1 MCRLALLNKEGIN
14 YIESN
19 YSLTEFFNY
28 LEASQG
34 GDGNGCLVVYDN
46 GKTSIKKGIA
56 LTNEEITEDILKDYQ
71 HIKWVM
77 YHTRLASMGNISNEN
92 CHPFK
97 CEKFVLMMNGTERG
111 IRAFIK
117 ENKTDTETILNICV
131 MLGINITEATKNLN
145 SVFVGYD
152 NGRVFA
158 NRNNGSLEYLH
169 HNSKTII
176 FASEFLPEQYKNDNV
191 YISPLYWKE
200 GEKIDIKKLKKAKA
214 KEKTYKWKSYF
225 LDDDYYDDD
234 YYTVYKNYNFF

>member
-1 MCRLALLNKEGIN
+1 MCRLALFNKEGID

-19 YSLTEFFNY
+19 HSLTEFFDY
-28 LEASQG
+28 LEMSQG
-34 GDGNGCLVVYDN
+34 GHGNGYCIIYDN
-46 GKTSIKKGIA
+46 KKIRIKKGVT
-56 LTNEEITEDILKDYQ
+56 LPNEEITADILKDYQ

-92 CHPFK
+92 CHPFR
-97 CEKFVLMMNGTERG
+97 CDNNILMMNGTESG

-117 ENKTDTETILNICV
+117 DNKTDTETILNICIQ
-131 MLGINITEATKNLN
+131 LGVDIVKATKNLN

-176 FASEFLPEQYKNDNV
+176 FASEFLPEQYKKDNV

-200 GEKIDIKKLKKAKA
+200 GQKIDIKQLKKAKV
-214 KEKTYKWKSYF
+214 KEKTYKWKSF
-225 LDDDYYDDD
+225 LDDD
-234 YYTVYKNYNFF
+234 YYTVYKNYNFFK

>member
-1 MCRLALLNKEGIN
+1 MCRLALFNKEGIN

-19 YSLTEFFNY
+19 YGLTEFFDY
-28 LEASQG
+28 LEMSQG
-34 GDGNGCLVVYDN
+34 GHGNGYCIVYN
-46 GKTSIKKGIA
+46 NKKTRIKKGVTLDNA
-56 LTNEEITEDILKDYQ
+56 EITADILKDYQ

-92 CHPFK
+92 CHPFR
-97 CEKFVLMMNGTERG
+97 CEKSVLMMNGTEKG

-176 FASEFLPEQYKNDNV
+176 FASEFLPEQYKKDNV

-200 GEKIDIKKLKKAKA
+200 GEKIDIKQLKKV
-214 KEKTYKWKSYF
+214 KEKTYKWKSCF
-225 LDDDYYDDD
+225 LDDDY
-234 YYTVYKNYNFF
+234 YYTVYKNYSFLK

>member
-1 MCRLALLNKEGIN
+1 MCRLALFNKEGID

-19 YSLTEFFNY
+19 HSLTEFFDY
-28 LEASQG
+28 LEMSQG
-34 GDGNGCLVVYDN
+34 GHGNGYCIIYDN
-46 GKTSIKKGIA
+46 KKIRIKKGVT
-56 LTNEEITEDILKDYQ
+56 LPNEEITADILKDYQ

-92 CHPFK
+92 CHPFR
-97 CEKFVLMMNGTERG
+97 CDNNILMMNGTESG

-117 ENKTDTETILNICV
+117 DNKTDTETILNICIQ
-131 MLGINITEATKNLN
+131 LGVDIVKATKNLN

-176 FASEFLPEQYKNDNV
+176 FASEFLPEQYKKDNV

-200 GEKIDIKKLKKAKA
+200 GQKIDIKQLKKAKV
-214 KEKTYKWKSYF
+214 KEKTYKWKSF
-225 LDDDYYDDD
+225 LDDD
-234 YYTVYKNYNFF
+234 YYTVYKNYNFFKWV

>member
-1 MCRLALLNKEGIN
+1 MCRLALFNKEGID

-19 YSLTEFFNY
+19 YSLTEFFDY
-28 LEASQG
+28 LEMSQG
-34 GDGNGCLVVYDN
+34 GHGNGYCIIYDN
-46 GKTSIKKGIA
+46 KKIRIKKGVK
-56 LTNEEITEDILKDYQ
+56 LPNEEITADILKDYQ
-71 HIKWVM
+71 NIKWVM

-92 CHPFK
+92 CHPFR
-97 CEKFVLMMNGTERG
+97 CEKSVLMMNGTERG

-158 NRNNGSLEYLH
+158 NRNNGSLEFLY

-176 FASEFLPEQYKNDNV
+176 FASEFLPEQYKKDNV

-200 GEKIDIKKLKKAKA
+200 GEKIDIKQLKKV
-214 KEKTYKWKSYF
+214 KEKTYKWKSCF
-225 LDDDYYDDD
+225 LDDDY
-234 YYTVYKNYNFF
+234 YYTVYKNYSFLK

>member
-1 MCRLALLNKEGIN
+1 MCRLALFNKEGVN

-19 YSLTEFFNY
+19 YGLTEFFDY
-28 LEASQG
+28 LEMSQG
-34 GDGNGCLVVYDN
+34 GHGNGYCIVYN
-46 GKTSIKKGIA
+46 NKKIRIKKGVTLDNA
-56 LTNEEITEDILKDYQ
+56 EITADILKDYQ

-92 CHPFK
+92 CHPFR
-97 CEKFVLMMNGTERG
+97 CEKSVLMMNGTEKG
-111 IRAFIK
+111 IKAFIK

-176 FASEFLPEQYKNDNV
+176 FASEFLPEQYKKDNV

-200 GEKIDIKKLKKAKA
+200 GEKIDIKQLKKT
-214 KEKTYKWKSYF
+214 KEKTYKWKSCF
-225 LDDDYYDDD
+225 LDDDY
-234 YYTVYKNYNFF
+234 YYTVYKNYSFLK

>member
-1 MCRLALLNKEGIN
+1 MCRLALFNKEGID

-19 YSLTEFFNY
+19 YGLIEFFDH
-28 LEASQG
+28 LEMSQG
-34 GDGNGCLVVYDN
+34 GHGNGYCIVYN
-46 GKTSIKKGIA
+46 NKKMRIKKGVTLDNA
-56 LTNEEITEDILKDYQ
+56 EITADILKDYQ

-92 CHPFK
+92 CHPFR
-97 CEKFVLMMNGTERG
+97 CEKSVLMMNGTEKG

-117 ENKTDTETILNICV
+117 ENKTDTETILNICA

-176 FASEFLPEQYKNDNV
+176 FASEFLPEQYKKDNV

-200 GEKIDIKKLKKAKA
+200 GEKIDIKQLKKV
-214 KEKTYKWKSYF
+214 KEKTYKWKSCF
-225 LDDDYYDDD
+225 LDDDY
-234 YYTVYKNYNFF
+234 YYTVYKNYSFLK

>member
-1 MCRLALLNKEGIN
+1 MCRLALFNKEGVN

-19 YSLTEFFNY
+19 YGLTDFFNY
-28 LEASQG
+28 LETSQG
-34 GDGNGCLVVYDN
+34 GHGNGYCIIYDN
-46 GKTSIKKGIA
+46 GKIRIKKGIT
-56 LTNEEITEDILKDYQ
+56 LLNTEITADILKDYQ
-71 HIKWVM
+71 NIKWVM

-97 CEKFVLMMNGTERG
+97 CEKSVLMMNGTERG

-200 GEKIDIKKLKKAKA
+200 GEKIDIKQLKKA
-214 KEKTYKWKSYF
+214 KEKTDKWKSCF
-225 LDDDYYDDD
+225 LDDDDD
-234 YYTVYKNYNFF
+234 YYTVYKNYGFLK